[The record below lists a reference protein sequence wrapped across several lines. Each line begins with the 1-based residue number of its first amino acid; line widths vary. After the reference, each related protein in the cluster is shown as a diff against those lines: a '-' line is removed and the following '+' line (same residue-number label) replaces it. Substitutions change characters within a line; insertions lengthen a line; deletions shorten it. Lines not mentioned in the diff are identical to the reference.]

1 MSFTSF
7 IIASA
12 LGELPAT
19 VIYSYVGGML
29 VGGAKMFTMALL
41 IIFALTAL
49 IAMFRKIYVNRHQNN
64 QAKVDK

>member
-1 MSFTSF
+1 
-7 IIASA
+7 
-12 LGELPAT
+12 
-19 VIYSYVGGML
+19 ML